1 MRAPISAPVNLK
13 IENCYVII
21 IIPTCM
27 SVRENLIT
35 VGKKNCCS
43 LVIDV
48 RGFVIIIIPMS
59 VRENLITVGK
69 NGCSLAPNL
78 RVRERLTK

>member
-1 MRAPISAPVNLK
+1 MRAPISPPVNLK

-35 VGKKNCCS
+35 VGKKCCS

-48 RGFVIIIIPMS
+48 RGFGGSPIP
-59 VRENLITVGK
+59 
-69 NGCSLAPNL
+69 PNL
-78 RVRERLTK
+78 RPRERLTK